1 MVQEGAGRGRRPGR
15 VKLTAIEVDSFR
27 VRPRTFTLAAVLAIA
42 IAGVGRAQAPPTGYE
57 WARPAAE
64 RMSATGVLIPG
75 GSADLGRPA
84 TRRELARGLV
94 LVLARRGITA
104 TGADAN
110 RQLADVVATDPDR
123 TAIALSVRRGLLRL
137 RAGAADPDAAVTARE
152 THRAMTRA
160 LGLQPELV
168 GLTRIAT
175 DDGTRMR
182 IPPGFA
188 AEVLVRE
195 LGLRHNY
202 LETEDGLERTSIEPL
217 PVADLT
223 AMVDRAASL
232 EPWRLAALAPY
243 RQVTLP
249 AMTPAQR
256 TVVEAA
262 LAQVGQPYV
271 WAGDWPTVASPWG
284 AQAHGGF
291 DCSGLVWMAFK
302 GASSSARH
310 DLGAGIRGRTADDMA
325 REAPAERVAAN
336 SLAAG
341 DLVFFGERGAATP
354 RGAIAH
360 AGLSLGGGWMIHS
373 SGSRAGVS
381 ISRLDTYWP
390 TALAWGR
397 RLPSL
402 GGLPAIASPA
412 PPVSSPP
419 PPTPETLNPGR
430 R

>member
-1 MVQEGAGRGRRPGR
+1 MVQEGVTGCRSPGE
-15 VKLTAIEVDSFR
+15 VKPWAIPVDSVR
-27 VRPRTFTLAAVLAIA
+27 VNVRTLI
-42 IAGVGRAQAPPTGYE
+42 IAGVAAICATGTGAAQSPGLGYE

-64 RMSATGVLIPG
+64 RMSTAGVLTTVGP
-75 GSADLGRPA
+75 ADLARPA

-94 LVLARRGITA
+94 LVLARRGIAATA
-104 TGADAN
+104 ADAN
-110 RQLADVVATDPDR
+110 RPLADVVVTDRDHA
-123 TAIALSVRRGLLRL
+123 AIALSVRRGLVRL
-137 RAGAADPDAAVTARE
+137 RAGAADPDAPVTARE
-152 THRAMTRA
+152 THRAMMRA
-160 LGLQPELV
+160 LGLAPELV

-175 DDGTRMR
+175 DDGTRLR
-182 IPPGFA
+182 VPPGFA

-202 LETEDGLERTSIEPL
+202 LETEDGLERTGIEPL
-217 PVADLT
+217 PVADLA

-232 EPWRLAALAPY
+232 EPWRLAGLGSY
-243 RQVTLP
+243 RQITLP
-249 AMTPAQR
+249 AMNPAQR

-271 WAGDWPTVASPWG
+271 WAGDWPTPESPWG

-302 GASSSARH
+302 GAASSAAL

-325 REAPAERVAAN
+325 REAPAERVAPN

-381 ISRLDTYWP
+381 ISHLDTYWP

-402 GGLPAIASPA
+402 GALPAIAPPA
-412 PPVSSPP
+412 PPGNSPP
-419 PPTPETLNPGR
+419 PPAP
-430 R
+430 